1 MLSIEEESI
10 YKILF
15 WLVNRKLKNI
25 WVLVCAPSIILT
37 AQAFSHLIEW
47 GICRQTNCCQV
58 GNCYTKDDKKFL
70 GK

>member
-37 AQAFSHLIEW
+37 VKAFSHLN
-47 GICRQTNCCQV
+47 RV
-58 GNCYTKDDKKFL
+58 GDL
-70 GK
+70 